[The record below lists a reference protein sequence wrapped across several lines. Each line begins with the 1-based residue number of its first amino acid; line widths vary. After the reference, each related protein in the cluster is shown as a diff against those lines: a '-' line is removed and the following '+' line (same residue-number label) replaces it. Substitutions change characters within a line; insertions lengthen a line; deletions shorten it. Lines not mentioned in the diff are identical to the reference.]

1 MSGKGKKMLVGT
13 GIAAVVIGIIAGKRK
28 QKKMIT
34 VKRKEMENN

>member
-1 MSGKGKKMLVGT
+1 MSGKAKKMLVGT

-34 VKRKEMENN
+34 VKRKDTDDK